1 MARTRS
7 TGTGSG
13 SRQQGGDPDRRGGSG
28 VSGAWAMGGD
38 GTAAAGLVSSGGDGG
53 EEEEGEEGEVEEEE
67 EEAEEAVAWHSLE
80 ATPLIDT
87 ETGKKVGALL
97 APGPLVI
104 VKMMAGACYCMRLV
118 SEVNCVSISHGIV
131 MLLRLHS
138 NSHNSHCI
146 VAVPTP
152 SSQMLLLVQTNV
164 SARVD
169 HEVRM
174 TLMNEAQMGMLE
186 QVGTK
191 CGAG

>member
-1 MARTRS
+1 M
-7 TGTGSG
+7 
-13 SRQQGGDPDRRGGSG
+13 
-28 VSGAWAMGGD
+28 
-38 GTAAAGLVSSGGDGG
+38 TAAGHPNHGVAGLVSSGGDGG
-53 EEEEGEEGEVEEEE
+53 EEEEEEEEEVEEEE

-138 NSHNSHCI
+138 NSHNSHFI